1 MHHRD
6 RKAKLFII
14 SIFIIVK
21 TIIDI
26 ICHTKKHHFYI
37 FYKVKK
43 KLDCVKCVEDCR
55 KPL

>member
-6 RKAKLFII
+6 SKAILFII

-43 KLDCVKCVEDCR
+43 LDCVKCVEDCR